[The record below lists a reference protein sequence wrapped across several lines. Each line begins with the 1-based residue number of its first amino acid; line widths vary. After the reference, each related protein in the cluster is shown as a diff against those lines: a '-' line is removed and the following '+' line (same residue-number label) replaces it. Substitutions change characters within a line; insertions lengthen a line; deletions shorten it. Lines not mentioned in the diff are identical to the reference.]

1 MLSNDIGLK
10 RLEPTV
16 ELKTQVPIDKYTI
29 VDIVDHE
36 IFKNISQIIYS
47 LNELEEK
54 LASISVNSV
63 ETGPQLIDESVQKGS
78 TLGSLGSPLAVRL
91 KQAAAELCNINI
103 RLHSITNRIDL

>member
-54 LASISVNSV
+54 LASISVNLV
-63 ETGPQLIDESVQKGS
+63 ETGPQLTDESVQK
-78 TLGSLGSPLAVRL
+78 GSPLAVRL